1 MKIDSTNQNVW
12 LQVLF
17 WNSNT
22 SELEVFVKHPT
33 EEILKIFEDDFRQ
46 GKHLFKSR
54 MLWMVVVL

>member
-54 MLWMVVVL
+54 MLSMVVVL

>member
-17 WNSNT
+17 RNSNT

-46 GKHLFKSR
+46 GKHLFK
-54 MLWMVVVL
+54 